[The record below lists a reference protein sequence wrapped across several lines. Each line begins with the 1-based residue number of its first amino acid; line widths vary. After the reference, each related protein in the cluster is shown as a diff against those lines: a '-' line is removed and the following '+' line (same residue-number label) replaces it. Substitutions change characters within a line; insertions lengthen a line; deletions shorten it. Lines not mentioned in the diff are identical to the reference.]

1 MTEDEEMR
9 MIVEELGVGAN
20 PNEIAK
26 ALHNWFDNV
35 PENPRDD
42 LWREVHYLLYEAGY
56 DPPDCTSGGLMPIG
70 LCSCAWRRSP
80 SIGMCTRKA
89 TLLGVGNRWL
99 TRKHICRI

>member
-9 MIVEELGVGAN
+9 MIVEELGVPTLTRSPKPSITGSTMFQRTRATTFGGKS
-20 PNEIAK
+20 ITYCTRLAMT
-26 ALHNWFDNV
+26 H
-35 PENPRDD
+35 RT
-42 LWREVHYLLYEAGY
+42 
-56 DPPDCTSGGLMPIG
+56 CTSGGLMPIG